1 MTHNNR
7 KCFRFLLFL
16 RAQFPHDILYVK
28 DDEQDGPKRCLATR
42 YCISANKFLS
52 LPACGFRE
60 RKRPYTKR
68 SFRSFRS
75 ERALLLRLG
84 GSSTR
89 SSAISDDRAVR
100 QRSPIA
106 YSRLA
111 FATSRPIYHSA
122 GRRRVVTQDGSTP
135 LSDSALE
142 ASGKI
147 AQTCRQ
153 IFSYSGAESR
163 NGSKA
168 DSRPIRFEASR

>member
-1 MTHNNR
+1 MGYIRLCHASSLQMYLIFCMLRMTSKMDLSVVWQLAIVYRRINFYLCPPVAFANANDR
-7 KCFRFLLFL
+7 TRSDRFGRFV
-16 RAQFPHDILYVK
+16 R
-28 DDEQDGPKRCLATR
+28 
-42 YCISANKFLS
+42 
-52 LPACGFRE
+52 
-60 RKRPYTKR
+60 
-68 SFRSFRS
+68 
-75 ERALLLRLG
+75 ERALLVRLG